1 MDYRLNLL
9 SFFPD
14 NPVLA
19 AEQAYQQRSARPQ
32 RRWLYWLYRLVFYA
46 GLLLSLVL
54 FGGLLA
60 GSLTGRDPT
69 PIFDLLNRPSYGIVL
84 GLLAAVL
91 PLWQLGLLLKTLQLS
106 ANSIA
111 REKEA
116 QTWELL
122 VLSGI
127 NARRIVRGKWWAT
140 VQHQWPAYARLGLLR
155 LGAVTLSGYT
165 SLRFS
170 SYYYQDSSM
179 HLPHPASILLGGVAV
194 FALTMIGLGFTAA
207 CGVMGS
213 TLSRRGTT
221 GVLLGITYQIALSLG
236 PGLLVMLLLYGVLR
250 GQISFQSDLYSIILG
265 TGVTLVD
272 NGSILASSLMSVLA
286 PISQAGLI
294 NTNAPVSAIAV
305 DLLLVTVV
313 SLVVYGLLT
322 WLALRLAERRAVN
335 QMALPVDKSTP
346 APSTAA
352 PDNVPPP

>member
-1 MDYRLNLL
+1 LSIQAAMDYKLNLPT
-9 SFFPD
+9 FFPD

-19 AEQAYQQRSARPQ
+19 AEQMYQERSAHPQ
-32 RRWLYWLYRLVFYA
+32 RRWSYWLYRLVFYA

-69 PIFDLLNRPSYGIVL
+69 PIFDLLNRPAYGIVL
-84 GLLAAVL
+84 GFLVAAL

-106 ANSIA
+106 ANSVA

-140 VQHQWPAYARLGLLR
+140 VQQRWPAYARLGLLR
-155 LGAVTLSGYT
+155 LGAVTLTGY
-165 SLRFS
+165 SSVRFS
-170 SYYYQDSSM
+170 YWYADDSM

-194 FALTMIGLGFTAA
+194 FALTVIGLGFTAA
-207 CGVMGS
+207 CGVLGS

-221 GVLLGITYQIALSLG
+221 GVLLGIANQIVLSLG
-236 PGLLVMLLLYGVLR
+236 PGLLAGLLLFVVLR
-250 GQISFQSDLYSIILG
+250 GQVLYQSDLYSIILG

-272 NGSILASSLMSVLA
+272 NGSILASSLMSVWS

-294 NTNAPVSAIAV
+294 NSNAPASAIAAE
-305 DLLLVTVV
+305 LLLVPVL
-313 SLVVYGLLT
+313 SLLAYGLLT
-322 WLALRLAERRAVN
+322 WLALRLAERRAVS
-335 QMALPVDKSTP
+335 QMALPVAKG
-346 APSTAA
+346 
-352 PDNVPPP
+352 